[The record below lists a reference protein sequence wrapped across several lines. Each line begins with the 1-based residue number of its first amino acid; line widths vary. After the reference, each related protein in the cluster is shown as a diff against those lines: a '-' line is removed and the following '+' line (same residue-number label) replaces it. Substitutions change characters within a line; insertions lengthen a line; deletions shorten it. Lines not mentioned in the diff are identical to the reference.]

1 MVTEKEI
8 LEDKIDHI
16 TRLVDLEWNGQITL
30 FTFRERVNDII
41 TIITLIYIGS
51 TINEFNEVI
60 KNVEDNSQ
68 SLLIDSLQ
76 LEIMQI
82 GSELDSM
89 YLKYDL

>member
-1 MVTEKEI
+1 MGKKMKYISIIMCWLITAI
-8 LEDKIDHI
+8 LLLY
-16 TRLVDLEWNGQITL
+16 TNNTV
-30 FTFRERVNDII
+30 
-41 TIITLIYIGS
+41 
-51 TINEFNEVI
+51 NEFNNVI

-89 YLKYDL
+89 HLKYN

>member
-1 MVTEKEI
+1 MKYISIIMCWLITAI
-8 LEDKIDHI
+8 LLLY
-16 TRLVDLEWNGQITL
+16 TNNTV
-30 FTFRERVNDII
+30 
-41 TIITLIYIGS
+41 
-51 TINEFNEVI
+51 NEFNNVI

-89 YLKYDL
+89 YLKYN

>member
-1 MVTEKEI
+1 MDKKMKYISIIMCWLITAI
-8 LEDKIDHI
+8 LLLY
-16 TRLVDLEWNGQITL
+16 TNNTV
-30 FTFRERVNDII
+30 
-41 TIITLIYIGS
+41 
-51 TINEFNEVI
+51 NEFNNVI

-89 YLKYDL
+89 YLKYN

>member
-1 MVTEKEI
+1 MGKKMKYISIIMCWLITAI
-8 LEDKIDHI
+8 LLLY
-16 TRLVDLEWNGQITL
+16 TNNTV
-30 FTFRERVNDII
+30 
-41 TIITLIYIGS
+41 
-51 TINEFNEVI
+51 NEFNNVI

-89 YLKYDL
+89 YLKYN

>member
-1 MVTEKEI
+1 MCWLITAI
-8 LEDKIDHI
+8 LLLY
-16 TRLVDLEWNGQITL
+16 TNNTV
-30 FTFRERVNDII
+30 
-41 TIITLIYIGS
+41 
-51 TINEFNEVI
+51 NEFNNVI

-89 YLKYDL
+89 YLKYN

>member
-1 MVTEKEI
+1 RICNRIQSKCRAKMGKKMKYISIIMCWLITAI
-8 LEDKIDHI
+8 LLLY
-16 TRLVDLEWNGQITL
+16 TNNTV
-30 FTFRERVNDII
+30 
-41 TIITLIYIGS
+41 
-51 TINEFNEVI
+51 NEFNNVI

-89 YLKYDL
+89 YLKYN